1 MLNFACSSFNP
12 SIGTSVVS
20 FNWYQVLNLFPCSS
34 IAFVSQL
41 VLRILLLLNS
51 WRSILRFVSNFLLT
65 PFFILMI
72 ALSTRGRKFWHKDG
86 SYKRERIL
94 VLLSL
99 FVLSTHFCSSNEL
112 CFLNHLFVP
121 FVLSIHSSRGRLR
134 NQVLWFDL

>member
-12 SIGTSVVS
+12 SIGTSIVF
-20 FNWYQVLNLFPCSS
+20 FNWYQVLNLFPRSS
-34 IAFVSQL
+34 IAFESQL
-41 VLRILLLLNS
+41 VLSIFLLLLNW

-72 ALSTRGRKFWHKDG
+72 AMSTRGRKFWHKDG
-86 SYKRERIL
+86 SHKRERIL

-99 FVLSTHFCSSNEL
+99 LALCSSNEL
-112 CFLNHLFVP
+112 CFSNHFFVP

-134 NQVLWFDL
+134 NQVLWFDLQ

>member
-1 MLNFACSSFNP
+1 MLTYTCSSVILRLVLQLFLQL
-12 SIGTSVVS
+12 VS
-20 FNWYQVLNLFPCSS
+20 SLEPLPRSS
-34 IAFVSQL
+34 IAFESQL
-41 VLRILLLLNS
+41 VLSIFLLLLNW

-94 VLLSL
+94 VLLSIL
-99 FVLSTHFCSSNEL
+99 VLSTHFCSSNEL
-112 CFLNHLFVP
+112 CFSTHFFVP